1 MANVANLEKK
11 LLELINNK
19 DSFAVA
25 LTGEWGIGKTRFWND
40 FYKENHTDLGVSK
53 YSYVSLFGI
62 DSIDALKFE
71 IALSTH
77 DTTQKKDYL
86 TGLKGI
92 FKKGLDAIDLPKLE
106 GTGVTLSLG
115 KGLISSAITSLI
127 GDTLICIDDIER
139 LSKNIDI
146 KDMMGLVNHLSL
158 EKNCKVVV
166 ILHEGKA
173 DKDFREY
180 KEKVFDE
187 VLTLDNSLSI
197 IKEIIINNE
206 LFPIY
211 ENFYQTMNI
220 KNIRFYQR
228 VERTLKAILDNSDD
242 DLSFTSKQQIL
253 EALLIIR
260 TAHDMPSTF
269 DNTID
274 FDFFVKSFSSPRVDE
289 LRGYDFDLAF
299 KLDDEEKVE
308 VARKFK
314 IMDDVI
320 SQFYSYFELSGWSK
334 IITDLLIN
342 LDAESDVIEEL
353 SRSDRLTETQ
363 LGSDREKQGLMAEYR
378 NLNSDQSFNQ
388 RLFDNIKDRIDRE
401 AFPNLSFYYNILE
414 KNASPDLANQ
424 FEALVKQYIEERV
437 KKGPEE
443 WFVGDYYL
451 RTPVTPDIFYNF
463 LLQTIDDQ
471 KKGLALNTDTST
483 LFEIFMRFCKHGND
497 SEDFFEAIQN
507 ISKENFSSV
516 VWQPLDDG
524 IDRIR
529 YIQELLKHPAFKV
542 KISNKVEAAKFNN
555 EDRLDTAI
563 WHYQELVNAQKPP
576 PFIHQ
581 SVIMQSKLNEVKR
594 WTLELLQKRLVEKPN
609 SKAAIEHLL
618 ELTDN
623 LENI

>member
-11 LLELINNK
+11 LLKLINSK
-19 DSFAVA
+19 DSFAIA
-25 LTGEWGIGKTRFWND
+25 LTGEWGIGKTRFWNN
-40 FYKENHTDLGVSK
+40 FYEENHTDLGVNK

-62 DSIDALKFE
+62 DSIEALKFE

-77 DTTQKKDYL
+77 ETTQKKDYL
-86 TGLKGI
+86 SGLKGI
-92 FKKGLDAIDLPKLE
+92 FKKSLDVIDLPKLE

-146 KDMMGLVNHLSL
+146 KDIMGLVNHLSL

-166 ILHEGKA
+166 ILHEDKA

-211 ENFYQTMNI
+211 ENFYQAMDI
-220 KNIRFYQR
+220 KNIRFYER

-242 DLSFTSKQQIL
+242 DLSFISKKQIL

-269 DNTID
+269 DDTID

-289 LRGYDFDLAF
+289 LRGYELDLAF
-299 KLDDEEKVE
+299 KLDENRFDDKEKVE

-320 SQFYSYFELSGWSK
+320 SQFYTHFELSGWSK

-342 LDAESDVIEEL
+342 LDAESDVIGEL
-353 SRSDRLTETQ
+353 SRSDRLTEAQ
-363 LGSDREKQGLMAEYR
+363 LESDRKKQELMNEYHS
-378 NLNSDQSFNQ
+378 LNPEHRFNQ
-388 RLFDNIKDRIDRE
+388 RFFDNIKYRVDRE
-401 AFPNLSFYYNILE
+401 MLPNLSSYCNILRKNGASNLSNQLKKLIE
-414 KNASPDLANQ
+414 KHIEVKVLQGSEQDL
-424 FEALVKQYIEERV
+424 IES
-437 KKGPEE
+437 
-443 WFVGDYYL
+443 YYFNHSNID
-451 RTPVTPDIFYNF
+451 DIFYNF
-463 LLQTIDDQ
+463 LQKTI
-471 KKGLALNTDTST
+471 KTHKRELVLNNSADTMSK
-483 LFEIFMRFCKHGND
+483 IFMRFYKRGNY
-497 SEDFFEAIQN
+497 SEDYFEAIQN
-507 ISKENFSSV
+507 ISKEIFSHV
-516 VWQPLDDG
+516 IWQPLVDG
-524 IDRIR
+524 SSRMLYIR
-529 YIQELLKHPAFKV
+529 EILKHPAFRV
-542 KISNKVEAAKFNN
+542 DTAKFNN
-555 EDRLDTAI
+555 GDRIDTAT
-563 WHYQELVNAQKPP
+563 WDYQELVDTPKLYPSSYQ
-576 PFIHQ
+576 PFLIE
-581 SVIMQSKLNEVKR
+581 SNLNEVKR
-594 WTLELLQKRLVEKPN
+594 WTLELLQERIVENPN
-609 SKAAIEHLL
+609 SKAAIDHLL
-618 ELTDN
+618 ELTNN